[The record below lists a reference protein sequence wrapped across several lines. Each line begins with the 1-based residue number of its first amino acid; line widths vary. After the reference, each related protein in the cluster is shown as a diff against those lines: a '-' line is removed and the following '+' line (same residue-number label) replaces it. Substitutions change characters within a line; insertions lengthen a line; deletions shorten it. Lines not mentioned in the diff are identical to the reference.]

1 MTDLSQVNERR
12 KTSVSLFMPTGR
24 RGFNK
29 YGLHKRSVKKCIE
42 LLNWNI
48 ACTYVRTF
56 FSTKKILSGVFLR
69 SFSSLEYFNKKKSKG
84 HFYKHNRRLTWDRDS
99 EKKGIRRRVGVGEK
113 HCFFIQWACCV
124 YLLSLFISV
133 GACSCVSIYHVLFS
147 LSIFKTKKVCMQ
159 KRTKNDELDE
169 QKEKNAF
176 LFFIRQCLHFYF
188 FCAFKVNKNVK
199 LRRRK
204 YNS

>member
-56 FSTKKILSGVFLR
+56 FSTKKTLSGVFLR
-69 SFSSLEYFNKKKSKG
+69 SFSSLEYFNKKKQRTLLQTQPTTDLRQGFREKRNKAARRCWWKALL
-84 HFYKHNRRLTWDRDS
+84 FYSMSLLCIFTFTFY
-99 EKKGIRRRVGVGEK
+99 IRRCLLV
-113 HCFFIQWACCV
+113 CFHLPCF
-124 YLLSLFISV
+124 
-133 GACSCVSIYHVLFS
+133 VLPFN
-147 LSIFKTKKVCMQ
+147 L
-159 KRTKNDELDE
+159 
-169 QKEKNAF
+169 
-176 LFFIRQCLHFYF
+176 
-188 FCAFKVNKNVK
+188 
-199 LRRRK
+199 
-204 YNS
+204 